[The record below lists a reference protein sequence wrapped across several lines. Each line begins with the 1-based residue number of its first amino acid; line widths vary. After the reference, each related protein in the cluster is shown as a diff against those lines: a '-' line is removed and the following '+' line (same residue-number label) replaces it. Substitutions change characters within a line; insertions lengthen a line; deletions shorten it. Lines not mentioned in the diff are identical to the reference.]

1 MKKALLLA
9 AALMFISAPPAHVV
23 VVFSDDFSGGLEKWQ
38 TYPGTSAS
46 GWSVTGGRLTA
57 NITSKFTVSYLVPR
71 DQFWDLTWHNY
82 RFSFDY
88 TPQSGSDKNFGV
100 AFEDQQNSYDIHFY
114 ALGYEVTRIADEQVV
129 WSFRGTDKLVNGRS
143 YRITLEF
150 ANGVI
155 RLYQD
160 DVLIFD
166 LVDPTFDGNYGR
178 PALKATTGAVAPT
191 KVVFDNVEVEL
202 LDENNDLLL
211 PVPLFKQTDPAWTE
225 QIYDTAQNWAADPT
239 IGAWGCAV
247 TSAAMIFRYHG
258 ISQLPDGSELTPAT
272 LNSWLN
278 SQPDGYIGQ
287 GLTNWLALTRLSKLM
302 RPILGTPSL
311 IYQRVSGSGI
321 DTAAAQLS
329 QSLPAIIQIPGH
341 FFVAKGINGSQNDL
355 IINDPAYNYD
365 HLSQHSSVPVSTRI
379 FTPADQSARFLLF
392 AYEPE
397 TQFVLLRNGSP
408 AENLTIQ
415 EEMISIPGSASNTE
429 KIMTAELPDP
439 TSGLYSLTL
448 TQAELGLAKISI
460 FSYSAD
466 GEVQKSEFETM
477 AGPEPMSFDLYYSEN
492 GSVEIQPTYSWEH
505 LLHDVELMFAD
516 GQLTSATAYFVLTE
530 TAAAAAPETL
540 PNQLRYISL
549 FEKQLSHFKTKFLPD
564 GYGFLAGRLEMLK
577 TNLGPPL

>member
-9 AALMFISAPPAHVV
+9 AALMFISAPPAHAV

-287 GLTNWLALTRLSKLM
+287 GLTNWLALTRLSSSCGHLA
-302 RPILGTPSL
+302 RPPNLPTCL
-311 IYQRVSGSGI
+311 RFQHR
-321 DTAAAQLS
+321 TAAARHLS
-329 QSLPAIIQIPGH
+329 LAGYHPNPRS

-379 FTPADQSARFLLF
+379 FTPADQSARFLLC
-392 AYEPE
+392 
-397 TQFVLLRNGSP
+397 L
-408 AENLTIQ
+408 
-415 EEMISIPGSASNTE
+415 
-429 KIMTAELPDP
+429 
-439 TSGLYSLTL
+439 
-448 TQAELGLAKISI
+448 
-460 FSYSAD
+460 
-466 GEVQKSEFETM
+466 
-477 AGPEPMSFDLYYSEN
+477 
-492 GSVEIQPTYSWEH
+492 
-505 LLHDVELMFAD
+505 
-516 GQLTSATAYFVLTE
+516 
-530 TAAAAAPETL
+530 
-540 PNQLRYISL
+540 
-549 FEKQLSHFKTKFLPD
+549 
-564 GYGFLAGRLEMLK
+564 
-577 TNLGPPL
+577 